1 MLNDSPE
8 SFYTFF
14 LFLETNLEI
23 RLTFLFTN
31 APNTISMFI
40 PNI

>member
-14 LFLETNLEI
+14 LSQETNLEI

-31 APNTISMFI
+31 NPESFLQFFI
-40 PNI
+40 VC